1 MPDRYT
7 KVVLTVIAAAL
18 VWLALRPMVLPP
30 AAEAQ
35 GGIVRV
41 RIEEIN
47 PLVRPLPVK
56 ITDR

>member
-1 MPDRYT
+1 MADRYT

-18 VWLALRPMVLPP
+18 VWLALRPMVLPT
-30 AAEAQ
+30 AAEATS
-35 GGIVRV
+35 GLVRA